1 MTDLIVKANSLF
13 HTDQS
18 GKLVPSSRKKSLSCR
33 FHLRI
38 TLEEFFKPL
47 KVIHLYSS
55 SVLIPKNI
63 HRRCKY
69 TFRSFE

>member
-18 GKLVPSSRKKSLSCR
+18 GKTGPFFQKKISLSCR

-55 SVLIPKNI
+55 SVFNTQ
-63 HRRCKY
+63 KY
-69 TFRSFE
+69 TQEMQIHL